1 MTGDEK
7 LPLKQA
13 EVSIQRFKEM
23 AVPHH
28 LSLLKNHRSNIEKS
42 LALGDWQKI
51 KKEELNALRVIKQ
64 IKNLLLEMDA
74 LREKVRE
81 EDLERFDDL
90 MRPGREQAFAGMK
103 DFAGKFSIV
112 FYLRV
117 NANRFSPLELK
128 LKSPTST
135 LGSQYDEDQDN
146 PAGNVD
152 MHNLPAHQHMPQLQ
166 VNFQLEEHTLAQR
179 QACLDQMENLQREIY
194 DLHGMFQGM
203 RQLTAEQSVAVEK
216 IADNAEEALENV
228 QEGERQ
234 LRQALTYK
242 KAMYPVVGALLGTCV
257 GGPIGLVAGIKAG
270 GLAAVGCGILGF
282 TGGSVLK
289 ANPNVMHGNIEEQ
302 QAEGE
307 SESTERLELKEKP
320 E

>member
-13 EVSIQRFKEM
+13 EVSIQRFQEM

-28 LSLLKNHRSNIEKS
+28 MSLLKNHRSNIEKS

-90 MRPGREQAFAGMK
+90 MRPGRDQAFAGMK
-103 DFAGKFSIV
+103 DFA
-112 FYLRV
+112 
-117 NANRFSPLELK
+117 ELK

-146 PAGNVD
+146 PAENVD

-166 VNFQLEEHTLAQR
+166 VNFHLEEHTLAQR

-228 QEGERQ
+228 QQGERQ

-302 QAEGE
+302 QAEAD

>member
-13 EVSIQRFKEM
+13 EVSIQRFQDM

-51 KKEELNALRVIKQ
+51 KKEELNAMRVIKQ

-81 EDLERFDDL
+81 EDQERFDEL
-90 MRPGREQAFAGMK
+90 MRPGRERAFAGMK
-103 DFAGKFSIV
+103 DFA
-112 FYLRV
+112 
-117 NANRFSPLELK
+117 ELQ

-135 LGSQYDEDQDN
+135 LGSQYDEEDN
-146 PAGNVD
+146 QAQQMD
-152 MHNLPAHQHMPQLQ
+152 MRHLPAHQHMPQLQ
-166 VNFQLEEHTLAQR
+166 TNFHLEEHQLAQR
-179 QACLDQMENLQREIY
+179 QACLEQMENLQREIY
-194 DLHGMFQGM
+194 DLHGMFHGM

-302 QAEGE
+302 TAEGD
-307 SESTERLELKEKP
+307 SENTEKLELKEKP

>member
-1 MTGDEK
+1 MTGDVK

-13 EVSIQRFKEM
+13 EISIQRFQDT
-23 AVPHH
+23 AVVPHH

-51 KKEELNALRVIKQ
+51 KKEELNAMRVIKQ
-64 IKNLLLEMDA
+64 MKNLLLEMDA

-81 EDLERFDDL
+81 EDLDRFDEL
-90 MRPGREQAFAGMK
+90 MRPGKERAFAGMK
-103 DFAGKFSIV
+103 DFA
-112 FYLRV
+112 
-117 NANRFSPLELK
+117 ELK

-135 LGSQYDEDQDN
+135 LGSQYDEEQDN
-146 PAGNVD
+146 QPQVVD
-152 MHNLPAHQHMPQLQ
+152 MHNLQAHQHMPQLQ
-166 VNFQLEEHTLAQR
+166 TNFHQEEHMLAQR
-179 QACLDQMENLQREIY
+179 QACLDQMENLQKEIY
-194 DLHGMFQGM
+194 DLHGMFHGM
-203 RQLTAEQSVAVEK
+203 RQLTVEQSVVVEK

-228 QEGERQ
+228 QAGERQ
-234 LRQALTYK
+234 LRLALTYK

-289 ANPNVMHGNIEEQ
+289 SNPNVMPGMESIEEQ
-302 QAEGE
+302 QAVGDDE
-307 SESTERLELKEKP
+307 SAERLELKEKP

>member
-1 MTGDEK
+1 
-7 LPLKQA
+7 
-13 EVSIQRFKEM
+13 
-23 AVPHH
+23 
-28 LSLLKNHRSNIEKS
+28 
-42 LALGDWQKI
+42 
-51 KKEELNALRVIKQ
+51 
-64 IKNLLLEMDA
+64 MDA

-90 MRPGREQAFAGMK
+90 MRPGRDQAFAGMK
-103 DFAGKFSIV
+103 DFAGKLSFSP
-112 FYLRV
+112 FFTV
-117 NANRFSPLELK
+117 NPHIFSPLELK

-146 PAGNVD
+146 QAD
-152 MHNLPAHQHMPQLQ
+152 IHNLPAHQHMPQLQ

-228 QEGERQ
+228 QQGERS
-234 LRQALTYK
+234 LRQALSYK

-289 ANPNVMHGNIEEQ
+289 ANPTVMHGNIEEQ
-302 QAEGE
+302 QAEGD
-307 SESTERLELKEKP
+307 SESTEKMELKEKP

>member
-1 MTGDEK
+1 MTTEEK

-13 EVSIQRFKEM
+13 ELSVQRFQDM

-28 LSLLKNHRSNIEKS
+28 LGLLQNHRSNIEKS

-51 KKEELNALRVIKQ
+51 KKEELNAMRVIKQ
-64 IKNLLLEMDA
+64 IKNLLLEMDT
-74 LREKVRE
+74 LREKLRD
-81 EDLERFDDL
+81 EDKPRFDQL
-90 MRPGREQAFAGMK
+90 MKPGKTKAFEGMNK
-103 DFAGKFSIV
+103 FA
-112 FYLRV
+112 
-117 NANRFSPLELK
+117 AELQ

-135 LGSQYDEDQDN
+135 LGSQYDEDHPVEIDN
-146 PAGNVD
+146 VPA
-152 MHNLPAHQHMPQLQ
+152 LQHALPQLQ
-166 VNFQLEEHTLAQR
+166 ANFQQDEHQLAQR
-179 QACLDQMENLQREIY
+179 EACLDQMQRLQNEIY
-194 DLHGMFQGM
+194 DLQGAFHVM
-203 RQLTAEQSVAVEK
+203 RELTQEQAVSVQN

-234 LRQALTYK
+234 LRTALTYK

-289 ANPNVMHGNIEEQ
+289 SNPNVMHGSIEEQ
-302 QAEGE
+302 QIHQEEGD
-307 SESTERLELKEKP
+307 STETMELAEKS

>member
-7 LPLKQA
+7 LPLKQT
-13 EVSIQRFKEM
+13 EVSIQRFQDM

-28 LSLLKNHRSNIEKS
+28 LGLLQNHRSNIEKS

-51 KKEELNALRVIKQ
+51 KKEELNAMRVIKQ
-64 IKNLLLEMDA
+64 IKNLLVEMES
-74 LREKVRE
+74 LREKVRD
-81 EDLERFDDL
+81 EDLERFDNL
-90 MRPGREQAFAGMK
+90 MRPGKEKALAGVK
-103 DFAGKFSIV
+103 EFS
-112 FYLRV
+112 
-117 NANRFSPLELK
+117 ELQ
-128 LKSPTST
+128 LKSPSST
-135 LGSQYDEDQDN
+135 FSDDDQDQD
-146 PAGNVD
+146 VD
-152 MHNLPAHQHMPQLQ
+152 ISQVSAHQRTLPQLQ
-166 VNFQLEEHTLAQR
+166 TNFQLEEHQLAQR
-179 QACLDQMENLQREIY
+179 EACLAQMENLQREIY

-203 RQLTAEQSVAVEK
+203 RQITVEQSVAVQA

-234 LRQALTYK
+234 LRSALTYK

-289 ANPNVMHGNIEEQ
+289 SNPNVMHGNIEEQ
-302 QAEGE
+302 EANPNQEADASG
-307 SESTERLELKEKP
+307 ERLELKEKP

>member
-1 MTGDEK
+1 MTRGDEK

-13 EVSIQRFKEM
+13 EISIQRFLDT
-23 AVPHH
+23 AIPHH

-51 KKEELNALRVIKQ
+51 KKEELNAMRVIKQ

-90 MRPGREQAFAGMK
+90 MRPGKDEAFAGMK
-103 DFAGKFSIV
+103 EFA
-112 FYLRV
+112 
-117 NANRFSPLELK
+117 ELQ

-135 LGSQYDEDQDN
+135 LSSQYDEDQDVT
-146 PAGNVD
+146 AQEVE
-152 MHNLPAHQHMPQLQ
+152 MSSLPAHRHIPQLQ
-166 VNFQLEEHTLAQR
+166 LNFQPEEHQLAQR

-194 DLHGMFQGM
+194 DLHGMFHGM

-228 QEGERQ
+228 QQGELN
-234 LRQALTYK
+234 LRRALTYK
-242 KAMYPVVGALLGTCV
+242 KAMYPVMGALLGTCV
-257 GGPIGLVAGIKAG
+257 GGPIGLVAGMKAG

-289 ANPNVMHGNIEEQ
+289 ANPNVMHGNIEEE
-302 QAEGE
+302 QAEPD

>member
-1 MTGDEK
+1 M
-7 LPLKQA
+7 
-13 EVSIQRFKEM
+13 
-23 AVPHH
+23 
-28 LSLLKNHRSNIEKS
+28 
-42 LALGDWQKI
+42 
-51 KKEELNALRVIKQ
+51 RVIKQ

-90 MRPGREQAFAGMK
+90 MKPGRDTAFAGMK
-103 DFAGKFSIV
+103 EFAGKFEMPSKFGFTNTPTV
-112 FYLRV
+112 F
-117 NANRFSPLELK
+117 LELQ

-135 LGSQYDEDQDN
+135 LSSQYDDDLDN
-146 PAGNVD
+146 QPQEVD
-152 MHNLPAHQHMPQLQ
+152 MNSLPAHRHMPQLQ
-166 VNFQLEEHTLAQR
+166 LNFQLEEHQLAQR
-179 QACLDQMENLQREIY
+179 QACLDQMENLQQEIY

-228 QEGERQ
+228 QQGELN
-234 LRQALTYK
+234 LRRALTYK

-257 GGPIGLVAGIKAG
+257 GGPIGLVAGMKAG

-289 ANPNVMHGNIEEQ
+289 ANPNVMHGNIEEEQ
-302 QAEGE
+302 VEPD

>member
-1 MTGDEK
+1 MTRDEK

-13 EVSIQRFKEM
+13 EVSIQRFHDM

-81 EDLERFDDL
+81 EDLERFDQL
-90 MRPGREQAFAGMK
+90 MRPGRDKAFAGMK
-103 DFAGKFSIV
+103 DFA
-112 FYLRV
+112 
-117 NANRFSPLELK
+117 ELQ

-135 LGSQYDEDQDN
+135 LSSQYDEELDNQPNQD
-146 PAGNVD
+146 VD
-152 MHNLPAHQHMPQLQ
+152 MNNLPAHRHMPQLQ
-166 VNFQLEEHTLAQR
+166 LNFQLEEHQLSQR

-194 DLHGMFQGM
+194 DLHGMFNGM

-228 QEGERQ
+228 QQGELN
-234 LRQALTYK
+234 LRRALTYK

-257 GGPIGLVAGIKAG
+257 GGPIGLVAGMKAG

-289 ANPNVMHGNIEEQ
+289 ASPNVMHGNIEEEQ
-302 QAEGE
+302 QVEPD

>member
-13 EVSIQRFKEM
+13 EVSIQRFQDM

-51 KKEELNALRVIKQ
+51 KKEELNALRVVKQ

-81 EDLERFDDL
+81 EDQERFDEL
-90 MRPGREQAFAGMK
+90 MRPGRERAFAGMK
-103 DFAGKFSIV
+103 DFA
-112 FYLRV
+112 
-117 NANRFSPLELK
+117 ELQ

-135 LGSQYDEDQDN
+135 LGSQYDEEDN
-146 PAGNVD
+146 QAQQMD
-152 MHNLPAHQHMPQLQ
+152 MRHLPAHQHMPQLQ
-166 VNFQLEEHTLAQR
+166 TNFHLEEHQLAQR
-179 QACLDQMENLQREIY
+179 QACLEQMENLQREIY
-194 DLHGMFQGM
+194 DLHGMFHGM

-302 QAEGE
+302 TAEGD
-307 SESTERLELKEKP
+307 SENTEKLELKEKP

>member
-1 MTGDEK
+1 LAYLHKILYILTY
-7 LPLKQA
+7 
-13 EVSIQRFKEM
+13 
-23 AVPHH
+23 
-28 LSLLKNHRSNIEKS
+28 LLI
-42 LALGDWQKI
+42 
-51 KKEELNALRVIKQ
+51 
-64 IKNLLLEMDA
+64 
-74 LREKVRE
+74 
-81 EDLERFDDL
+81 
-90 MRPGREQAFAGMK
+90 
-103 DFAGKFSIV
+103 
-112 FYLRV
+112 
-117 NANRFSPLELK
+117 LELQ

-135 LGSQYDEDQDN
+135 LGSQYDEDLDN
-146 PAGNVD
+146 QQPQEVD
-152 MHNLPAHQHMPQLQ
+152 MNNLPAHRHMPQLQ
-166 VNFQLEEHTLAQR
+166 LNFQLEEHQLAQR

-194 DLHGMFQGM
+194 DLHGMFHGM

-228 QEGERQ
+228 QQGELN
-234 LRQALTYK
+234 LRRALTYK

-289 ANPNVMHGNIEEQ
+289 ANPNVMHGNIEEE
-302 QAEGE
+302 QAEVD

>member
-1 MTGDEK
+1 MTRDEK

-13 EVSIQRFKEM
+13 EVSIQRFHDM

-28 LSLLKNHRSNIEKS
+28 LGLLKNHRSNIEKS

-81 EDLERFDDL
+81 EDLERFDQL
-90 MRPGREQAFAGMK
+90 MRPGREKAFAGMK
-103 DFAGKFSIV
+103 DFA
-112 FYLRV
+112 
-117 NANRFSPLELK
+117 ELQ

-135 LGSQYDEDQDN
+135 MSSQYDEDLDNQPNQD
-146 PAGNVD
+146 VD
-152 MHNLPAHQHMPQLQ
+152 MNNLPAHRHMPQLQ
-166 VNFQLEEHTLAQR
+166 LNFQLEEHQLAQR

-194 DLHGMFQGM
+194 DLHGMFNGM

-228 QEGERQ
+228 QQGELN
-234 LRQALTYK
+234 LRRALTYK
-242 KAMYPVVGALLGTCV
+242 KAMYPMVGALLGTCV

-289 ANPNVMHGNIEEQ
+289 ANPNVMHGNIEEEEQ
-302 QAEGE
+302 QPD

>member
-1 MTGDEK
+1 MTDDDK

-13 EVSIQRFKEM
+13 ELSVQRFQDM

-28 LSLLKNHRSNIEKS
+28 LGLLQNHRSNIEKS

-51 KKEELNALRVIKQ
+51 KKEELNAMRVIKQ
-64 IKNLLLEMDA
+64 IKNLLLEMDT
-74 LREKVRE
+74 LREKLRD
-81 EDLERFDDL
+81 EDKPRFDEL
-90 MRPGREQAFAGMK
+90 MKPGKTKAFEGMK
-103 DFAGKFSIV
+103 TFA
-112 FYLRV
+112 
-117 NANRFSPLELK
+117 ELQ

-135 LGSQYDEDQDN
+135 LGSQYDEDQAVQIDN
-146 PAGNVD
+146 VPA
-152 MHNLPAHQHMPQLQ
+152 LQRTLPQLQ
-166 VNFQLEEHTLAQR
+166 ANFQLEEHQLAQR
-179 QACLDQMENLQREIY
+179 EACLEQMQRLQNEIY
-194 DLHGMFQGM
+194 DLHGAFHVM
-203 RQLTAEQSVAVEK
+203 RQMTHEQAASVQS

-234 LRQALTYK
+234 LRTALTYK

-257 GGPIGLVAGIKAG
+257 GGPIGMVAGIKAG

-289 ANPNVMHGNIEEQ
+289 SNPNVMHGSVEEQ
-302 QAEGE
+302 QAQQEEAGD
-307 SESTERLELKEKP
+307 STETMELAEKS

>member
-1 MTGDEK
+1 MTGAQK

-13 EVSIQRFKEM
+13 EVSVQRFQDT

-28 LSLLKNHRSNIEKS
+28 LGLLQNHRSNIEKS

-51 KKEELNALRVIKQ
+51 KREELNAMRVIKQ

-81 EDLERFDDL
+81 EDLERFDEL
-90 MRPGREQAFAGMK
+90 MRPGKEKAFAGMK
-103 DFAGKFSIV
+103 YFA
-112 FYLRV
+112 
-117 NANRFSPLELK
+117 ELQ

-135 LGSQYDEDQDN
+135 LGSQYDEQQDN
-146 PAGNVD
+146 QLQQADIGN
-152 MHNLPAHQHMPQLQ
+152 LQAHQHMPQLQ
-166 VNFQLEEHTLAQR
+166 VNFQLEEHQLSQR
-179 QACLDQMENLQREIY
+179 QACLDQMENLQREIS
-194 DLHGMFQGM
+194 DLHGMFHGM
-203 RQLTAEQSVAVEK
+203 RQLTAVQSVAVQN

-228 QEGERQ
+228 QAGERS
-234 LRQALTYK
+234 LRSALTYK
-242 KAMYPVVGALLGTCV
+242 KAMYPVMGALLGTCV
-257 GGPIGLVAGIKAG
+257 GGPIGMVAGLKAG

-302 QAEGE
+302 QADTTATDDEAA
-307 SESTERLELKEKP
+307 ERLELKEKP

>member
-1 MTGDEK
+1 MTRDEK

-13 EVSIQRFKEM
+13 EVSIQRFQDV

-90 MRPGREQAFAGMK
+90 MKPGKDIAFAGMK
-103 DFAGKFSIV
+103 EFA
-112 FYLRV
+112 
-117 NANRFSPLELK
+117 ELQ

-135 LGSQYDEDQDN
+135 LSSQYDDDLDN
-146 PAGNVD
+146 QPQEVD
-152 MHNLPAHQHMPQLQ
+152 MNSLPAHRHMPQLQ
-166 VNFQLEEHTLAQR
+166 LNFQLEEHQLAQR
-179 QACLDQMENLQREIY
+179 QTCLDQMENLQQEIY

-228 QEGERQ
+228 QQGELNVR
-234 LRQALTYK
+234 RALTYK
-242 KAMYPVVGALLGTCV
+242 KAMYPVVGALLGTC
-257 GGPIGLVAGIKAG
+257 
-270 GLAAVGCGILGF
+270 
-282 TGGSVLK
+282 
-289 ANPNVMHGNIEEQ
+289 ANPNVMHGNIEEEQ
-302 QAEGE
+302 VEPD

>member
-13 EVSIQRFKEM
+13 EVSIQRFQEM

-103 DFAGKFSIV
+103 DFA
-112 FYLRV
+112 
-117 NANRFSPLELK
+117 ELK

-146 PAGNVD
+146 PGENVD

-166 VNFQLEEHTLAQR
+166 VNFHLEEHTLAQR

-302 QAEGE
+302 QAEAD